1 MKKGFFTKLNVAR
14 FALAGML
21 LFGGNVAV
29 QTAMANVNAVAES
42 GVEITA
48 VTPDPSASM
57 ETPLKSLK
65 QITLTVDA
73 AVTKVVSKGVVAY
86 RDDDQVATG
95 VIYQSQSNDKEV
107 YVVLNDNLSEYGKY
121 RVVLPAGAI
130 TTANGTNTEVGF
142 DYQVGSFEV
151 STISP
156 ENEMP
161 VKSLSEVTVFM
172 SAPVGGFVGGAKVL
186 KDGEE
191 FCNATLD
198 WATSP
203 LSNDVRIAFETELV
217 EYGKYTIVVP
227 QGAIFDKYYTEVDPM
242 MSGARSNEA
251 FELTYNV
258 GLFDVATV
266 APSTDEPVKSL
277 SEVTV
282 FMTAPVGGFLDGAT
296 LKVYKDGDTEPFC
309 NATLDWAT
317 EPYGNDVLVKFE
329 TELMEY
335 GKYTVKFPEGVIFD
349 KFYTDVDPIFSGARS
364 NTAFDLTYNVGLFDV
379 ATVAPA
385 TDEPVKSLS
394 EVTVFMTA
402 PVGGFL
408 DGATLKVYKDGD
420 TEPFCNATLDWA
432 TEPYGNDV
440 LVKFETELMEYGKYT
455 VKFPEGVIFDKF
467 YTDVDPIFSGARS
480 NTAFDLTYNVGL
492 FDVATVAPATDEPV
506 KSLSEV
512 TVFMTAP
519 VGGFLDGATLKVYK
533 DGDTE
538 PFCNA
543 TLDWATEPYGNDVLV
558 KFETELVEYGKYT
571 VVVPEGVIFD
581 KFYTDVDPAFSGAR
595 SNTAFDLTYNVGL
608 FEVATVAPSM
618 DEAVESLS
626 EVTVFMTAPVGGFL
640 DGATLKVYKD
650 GDTEPFC
657 NATLDWA
664 TEPYGND
671 VLVKFETELVE
682 YGKYTV
688 VVPEGVIF
696 DKFYTDVDPA
706 FSGARSN
713 SAIELTYN
721 VGLFE
726 VADVY
731 PALDAEITSLKEVTV
746 FMTSRVGGFLDG
758 AKVNVLK
765 DGDVVAHGTLDW
777 ATEPFGNDVVIT
789 FDATLEEYGDYV
801 IQVPAG
807 VIFDQYYT
815 EVDPIMSGAKSNVAF
830 DLVYHVG
837 TFKVASVSP
846 ATEEP
851 VSSLSEVTI
860 FMTAPVGGFLD
871 GAKATVSKDGVE
883 VATATLDWATSPL
896 SNDVLVILDQTITE
910 DGVYTLEIPA
920 GVIFDNKYDEL
931 DPFMTGAKSN
941 EAITLTFTV
950 ATATGINGVQM
961 NGADQK
967 IFNLNG
973 VRMNRVMKGINII
986 NGKKVLVK

>member
-1 MKKGFFTKLNVAR
+1 
-14 FALAGML
+14 
-21 LFGGNVAV
+21 
-29 QTAMANVNAVAES
+29 MANVNAVAES
-42 GVEITA
+42 GVEIMA

-198 WATSP
+198 WATEP
-203 LSNDVRIAFETELV
+203 NGNDVLVKFETELI

-227 QGAIFDKYYTEVDPM
+227 QGAIVDKYYTEVDPV

-282 FMTAPVGGFLDGAT
+282 FMTAPAGGFVGGA
-296 LKVYKDGDTEPFC
+296 KVLKDGEEFC

-317 EPYGNDVLVKFE
+317 EPNGNDVLVKFE
-329 TELMEY
+329 TELIEY
-335 GKYTVKFPEGVIFD
+335 GKYTIVVPQGAIVD
-349 KFYTDVDPIFSGARS
+349 KYYTEVDPVMSGARS
-364 NTAFDLTYNVGLFDV
+364 N
-379 ATVAPA
+379 
-385 TDEPVKSLS
+385 
-394 EVTVFMTA
+394 
-402 PVGGFL
+402 
-408 DGATLKVYKDGD
+408 
-420 TEPFCNATLDWA
+420 
-432 TEPYGNDV
+432 
-440 LVKFETELMEYGKYT
+440 ET
-455 VKFPEGVIFDKF
+455 
-467 YTDVDPIFSGARS
+467 
-480 NTAFDLTYNVGL
+480 
-492 FDVATVAPATDEPV
+492 
-506 KSLSEV
+506 
-512 TVFMTAP
+512 
-519 VGGFLDGATLKVYK
+519 
-533 DGDTE
+533 
-538 PFCNA
+538 
-543 TLDWATEPYGNDVLV
+543 
-558 KFETELVEYGKYT
+558 
-571 VVVPEGVIFD
+571 
-581 KFYTDVDPAFSGAR
+581 
-595 SNTAFDLTYNVGL
+595 
-608 FEVATVAPSM
+608 
-618 DEAVESLS
+618 
-626 EVTVFMTAPVGGFL
+626 
-640 DGATLKVYKD
+640 
-650 GDTEPFC
+650 
-657 NATLDWA
+657 
-664 TEPYGND
+664 
-671 VLVKFETELVE
+671 
-682 YGKYTV
+682 
-688 VVPEGVIF
+688 
-696 DKFYTDVDPA
+696 
-706 FSGARSN
+706 
-713 SAIELTYN
+713 IELTYN

-746 FMTSRVGGFLDG
+746 FMTAPVGGFLDG
-758 AKVNVLK
+758 AKINVLK
-765 DGDVVAHGTLDW
+765 DGDVVAHGTLNW
-777 ATEPFGNDVVIT
+777 ATEPFANDVVIT

-860 FMTAPVGGFLD
+860 FMTAPVGGFLE

-896 SNDVLVILDQTITE
+896 SNDVLVLFDKTINE
-910 DGVYTLEIPA
+910 SGVYTLEIPA

-931 DPFMTGAKSN
+931 DPIMTGAKSN

-950 ATATGINGVQM
+950 DTATGINGVQM

-973 VRMNRVMKGINII
+973 VRMNRMVKGINII

>member
-1 MKKGFFTKLNVAR
+1 MKKGFFTKLNVAK

-21 LFGGNVAV
+21 LFGGNVTV

-57 ETPLKSLK
+57 ETPLQSLK

-198 WATSP
+198 WAT
-203 LSNDVRIAFETELV
+203 
-217 EYGKYTIVVP
+217 
-227 QGAIFDKYYTEVDPM
+227 
-242 MSGARSNEA
+242 
-251 FELTYNV
+251 
-258 GLFDVATV
+258 
-266 APSTDEPVKSL
+266 EP
-277 SEVTV
+277 
-282 FMTAPVGGFLDGAT
+282 
-296 LKVYKDGDTEPFC
+296 
-309 NATLDWAT
+309 N
-317 EPYGNDVLVKFE
+317 GNDVLVKFE

-420 TEPFCNATLDWA
+420 D
-432 TEPYGNDV
+432 EPY
-440 LVKFETELMEYGKYT
+440 
-455 VKFPEGVIFDKF
+455 
-467 YTDVDPIFSGARS
+467 
-480 NTAFDLTYNVGL
+480 
-492 FDVATVAPATDEPV
+492 
-506 KSLSEV
+506 
-512 TVFMTAP
+512 
-519 VGGFLDGATLKVYK
+519 
-533 DGDTE
+533 
-538 PFCNA
+538 
-543 TLDWATEPYGNDVLV
+543 
-558 KFETELVEYGKYT
+558 
-571 VVVPEGVIFD
+571 
-581 KFYTDVDPAFSGAR
+581 
-595 SNTAFDLTYNVGL
+595 
-608 FEVATVAPSM
+608 
-618 DEAVESLS
+618 
-626 EVTVFMTAPVGGFL
+626 
-640 DGATLKVYKD
+640 
-650 GDTEPFC
+650 C

-726 VADVY
+726 VANVY

>member
-172 SAPVGGFVGGAKVL
+172 
-186 KDGEE
+186 
-191 FCNATLD
+191 
-198 WATSP
+198 
-203 LSNDVRIAFETELV
+203 
-217 EYGKYTIVVP
+217 
-227 QGAIFDKYYTEVDPM
+227 
-242 MSGARSNEA
+242 
-251 FELTYNV
+251 
-258 GLFDVATV
+258 
-266 APSTDEPVKSL
+266 
-277 SEVTV
+277 
-282 FMTAPVGGFLDGAT
+282 TAPVGGFLDGAT
-296 LKVYKDGDTEPFC
+296 LKVYKDGDTEP
-309 NATLDWAT
+309 
-317 EPYGNDVLVKFE
+317 Y
-329 TELMEY
+329 
-335 GKYTVKFPEGVIFD
+335 
-349 KFYTDVDPIFSGARS
+349 
-364 NTAFDLTYNVGLFDV
+364 
-379 ATVAPA
+379 
-385 TDEPVKSLS
+385 
-394 EVTVFMTA
+394 
-402 PVGGFL
+402 
-408 DGATLKVYKDGD
+408 
-420 TEPFCNATLDWA
+420 
-432 TEPYGNDV
+432 
-440 LVKFETELMEYGKYT
+440 
-455 VKFPEGVIFDKF
+455 
-467 YTDVDPIFSGARS
+467 
-480 NTAFDLTYNVGL
+480 
-492 FDVATVAPATDEPV
+492 
-506 KSLSEV
+506 
-512 TVFMTAP
+512 
-519 VGGFLDGATLKVYK
+519 
-533 DGDTE
+533 
-538 PFCNA
+538 
-543 TLDWATEPYGNDVLV
+543 
-558 KFETELVEYGKYT
+558 
-571 VVVPEGVIFD
+571 
-581 KFYTDVDPAFSGAR
+581 
-595 SNTAFDLTYNVGL
+595 
-608 FEVATVAPSM
+608 
-618 DEAVESLS
+618 
-626 EVTVFMTAPVGGFL
+626 
-640 DGATLKVYKD
+640 
-650 GDTEPFC
+650 C

-726 VADVY
+726 VANVY

-986 NGKKVLVK
+986 NGKKILVK

>member
-1 MKKGFFTKLNVAR
+1 MAIACRVHIIHIFFIIIIININLNFSFMKKGFFTKLNVAR

-57 ETPLKSLK
+57 ETPLQSLK

-172 SAPVGGFVGGAKVL
+172 
-186 KDGEE
+186 
-191 FCNATLD
+191 
-198 WATSP
+198 
-203 LSNDVRIAFETELV
+203 
-217 EYGKYTIVVP
+217 
-227 QGAIFDKYYTEVDPM
+227 
-242 MSGARSNEA
+242 
-251 FELTYNV
+251 
-258 GLFDVATV
+258 
-266 APSTDEPVKSL
+266 
-277 SEVTV
+277 
-282 FMTAPVGGFLDGAT
+282 TAPVGGFLDGAT
-296 LKVYKDGDTEPFC
+296 LKVYKDGDDEPYC

-317 EPYGNDVLVKFE
+317 EPNGNDVLVKFE

-420 TEPFCNATLDWA
+420 D
-432 TEPYGNDV
+432 EPY
-440 LVKFETELMEYGKYT
+440 
-455 VKFPEGVIFDKF
+455 
-467 YTDVDPIFSGARS
+467 
-480 NTAFDLTYNVGL
+480 
-492 FDVATVAPATDEPV
+492 
-506 KSLSEV
+506 
-512 TVFMTAP
+512 
-519 VGGFLDGATLKVYK
+519 
-533 DGDTE
+533 
-538 PFCNA
+538 
-543 TLDWATEPYGNDVLV
+543 
-558 KFETELVEYGKYT
+558 
-571 VVVPEGVIFD
+571 
-581 KFYTDVDPAFSGAR
+581 
-595 SNTAFDLTYNVGL
+595 
-608 FEVATVAPSM
+608 
-618 DEAVESLS
+618 
-626 EVTVFMTAPVGGFL
+626 
-640 DGATLKVYKD
+640 
-650 GDTEPFC
+650 C

-807 VIFDQYYT
+807 VMFDKYFT
-815 EVDPIMSGAKSNVAF
+815 GVDPIMTGAKSNVAF

-910 DGVYTLEIPA
+910 AGVYTLEIPA
-920 GVIFDNKYDEL
+920 GIIFDIKYDEF
-931 DPFMTGAKSN
+931 DPIMTGAKSN

-986 NGKKVLVK
+986 NGKKILVK

>member
-1 MKKGFFTKLNVAR
+1 MKKGFFTKLNVAK

-57 ETPLKSLK
+57 ETPLQSLK

-251 FELTYNV
+251 F
-258 GLFDVATV
+258 
-266 APSTDEPVKSL
+266 
-277 SEVTV
+277 
-282 FMTAPVGGFLDGAT
+282 
-296 LKVYKDGDTEPFC
+296 
-309 NATLDWAT
+309 
-317 EPYGNDVLVKFE
+317 
-329 TELMEY
+329 
-335 GKYTVKFPEGVIFD
+335 
-349 KFYTDVDPIFSGARS
+349 
-364 NTAFDLTYNVGLFDV
+364 DLTYNVGLFDV
-379 ATVAPA
+379 A
-385 TDEPVKSLS
+385 K
-394 EVTVFMTA
+394 
-402 PVGGFL
+402 
-408 DGATLKVYKDGD
+408 
-420 TEPFCNATLDWA
+420 
-432 TEPYGNDV
+432 
-440 LVKFETELMEYGKYT
+440 
-455 VKFPEGVIFDKF
+455 
-467 YTDVDPIFSGARS
+467 
-480 NTAFDLTYNVGL
+480 
-492 FDVATVAPATDEPV
+492 
-506 KSLSEV
+506 
-512 TVFMTAP
+512 
-519 VGGFLDGATLKVYK
+519 
-533 DGDTE
+533 
-538 PFCNA
+538 
-543 TLDWATEPYGNDVLV
+543 
-558 KFETELVEYGKYT
+558 
-571 VVVPEGVIFD
+571 
-581 KFYTDVDPAFSGAR
+581 
-595 SNTAFDLTYNVGL
+595 
-608 FEVATVAPSM
+608 VAPST

-650 GDTEPFC
+650 GDDEPYC

-726 VADVY
+726 VANVY

>member
-1 MKKGFFTKLNVAR
+1 MKKGFFTKLNVAK

-21 LFGGNVAV
+21 LFGGNVTV

-48 VTPDPSASM
+48 VTPDPSVSM
-57 ETPLKSLK
+57 ETPLQSLK

-73 AVTKVVSKGVVAY
+73 PVTKISSTGIAAY
-86 RDDDQVATG
+86 RDNDQVATG
-95 VIYQSQSNDKEV
+95 VLYQSANNDNEL
-107 YVVLNDNLSEYGKY
+107 YIVLNDALNEYGKY
-121 RVVLPAGAI
+121 HVVLPAGAI
-130 TTANGTNTEVGF
+130 TTANGTNDKMDFEYRVGN
-142 DYQVGSFEV
+142 FELAA
-151 STISP
+151 ISP
-156 ENEMP
+156 ESDMP

-172 SAPVGGFVGGAKVL
+172 SAPVGGFLGGAKVL

-191 FCNATLD
+191 FCNASLD

-203 LSNDVRIAFETELV
+203 LSNDVRISFETELV

-227 QGAIFDKYYTEVDPM
+227 QGVIYDKYFDEVDPV

-266 APSTDEPVKSL
+266 APAIDEPVKSL

-296 LKVYKDGDTEPFC
+296 LKVYKDGD
-309 NATLDWAT
+309 D
-317 EPYGNDVLVKFE
+317 EPY
-329 TELMEY
+329 
-335 GKYTVKFPEGVIFD
+335 
-349 KFYTDVDPIFSGARS
+349 
-364 NTAFDLTYNVGLFDV
+364 
-379 ATVAPA
+379 
-385 TDEPVKSLS
+385 
-394 EVTVFMTA
+394 
-402 PVGGFL
+402 
-408 DGATLKVYKDGD
+408 
-420 TEPFCNATLDWA
+420 
-432 TEPYGNDV
+432 
-440 LVKFETELMEYGKYT
+440 
-455 VKFPEGVIFDKF
+455 
-467 YTDVDPIFSGARS
+467 
-480 NTAFDLTYNVGL
+480 
-492 FDVATVAPATDEPV
+492 
-506 KSLSEV
+506 
-512 TVFMTAP
+512 
-519 VGGFLDGATLKVYK
+519 
-533 DGDTE
+533 
-538 PFCNA
+538 CNA

-571 VVVPEGVIFD
+571 VQIPEGVIFD
-581 KFYTDVDPAFSGAR
+581 KYYTEVDPTFSGAR

-650 GDTEPFC
+650 GDDEPYC

-682 YGKYTV
+682 YGKYNV

>member
-1 MKKGFFTKLNVAR
+1 MKKGFFTKLNVAK
-14 FALAGML
+14 FALVGML

-29 QTAMANVNAVAES
+29 QTAMANVNAVAEG

-73 AVTKVVSKGVVAY
+73 DVTEVVSNGVAAY
-86 RDDDQVATG
+86 RDGDQVATG
-95 VIYQSQSNDKEV
+95 VIYQSQDNAKEV
-107 YVVLNDNLSEYGKY
+107 YVVLNDDLREYGKY

-151 STISP
+151 SAISP
-156 ENEMP
+156 ENEM
-161 VKSLSEVTVFM
+161 
-172 SAPVGGFVGGAKVL
+172 
-186 KDGEE
+186 
-191 FCNATLD
+191 
-198 WATSP
+198 
-203 LSNDVRIAFETELV
+203 
-217 EYGKYTIVVP
+217 
-227 QGAIFDKYYTEVDPM
+227 
-242 MSGARSNEA
+242 
-251 FELTYNV
+251 
-258 GLFDVATV
+258 
-266 APSTDEPVKSL
+266 PVKSL

-296 LKVYKDGDTEPFC
+296 LKVYKDGDDEPYC

-317 EPYGNDVLVKFE
+317 EPNGNDVLVKFE

-420 TEPFCNATLDWA
+420 D
-432 TEPYGNDV
+432 EPY
-440 LVKFETELMEYGKYT
+440 
-455 VKFPEGVIFDKF
+455 
-467 YTDVDPIFSGARS
+467 
-480 NTAFDLTYNVGL
+480 
-492 FDVATVAPATDEPV
+492 
-506 KSLSEV
+506 
-512 TVFMTAP
+512 
-519 VGGFLDGATLKVYK
+519 
-533 DGDTE
+533 
-538 PFCNA
+538 
-543 TLDWATEPYGNDVLV
+543 
-558 KFETELVEYGKYT
+558 
-571 VVVPEGVIFD
+571 
-581 KFYTDVDPAFSGAR
+581 
-595 SNTAFDLTYNVGL
+595 
-608 FEVATVAPSM
+608 
-618 DEAVESLS
+618 
-626 EVTVFMTAPVGGFL
+626 
-640 DGATLKVYKD
+640 
-650 GDTEPFC
+650 C

-726 VADVY
+726 VANVY

>member
-1 MKKGFFTKLNVAR
+1 
-14 FALAGML
+14 
-21 LFGGNVAV
+21 
-29 QTAMANVNAVAES
+29 
-42 GVEITA
+42 
-48 VTPDPSASM
+48 
-57 ETPLKSLK
+57 
-65 QITLTVDA
+65 
-73 AVTKVVSKGVVAY
+73 
-86 RDDDQVATG
+86 
-95 VIYQSQSNDKEV
+95 
-107 YVVLNDNLSEYGKY
+107 
-121 RVVLPAGAI
+121 
-130 TTANGTNTEVGF
+130 
-142 DYQVGSFEV
+142 
-151 STISP
+151 
-156 ENEMP
+156 
-161 VKSLSEVTVFM
+161 
-172 SAPVGGFVGGAKVL
+172 
-186 KDGEE
+186 
-191 FCNATLD
+191 
-198 WATSP
+198 
-203 LSNDVRIAFETELV
+203 
-217 EYGKYTIVVP
+217 
-227 QGAIFDKYYTEVDPM
+227 
-242 MSGARSNEA
+242 
-251 FELTYNV
+251 
-258 GLFDVATV
+258 
-266 APSTDEPVKSL
+266 
-277 SEVTV
+277 
-282 FMTAPVGGFLDGAT
+282 
-296 LKVYKDGDTEPFC
+296 
-309 NATLDWAT
+309 
-317 EPYGNDVLVKFE
+317 
-329 TELMEY
+329 MEY
-335 GKYTVKFPEGVIFD
+335 GKYTVQI
-349 KFYTDVDPIFSGARS
+349 
-364 NTAFDLTYNVGLFDV
+364 
-379 ATVAPA
+379 
-385 TDEPVKSLS
+385 
-394 EVTVFMTA
+394 
-402 PVGGFL
+402 
-408 DGATLKVYKDGD
+408 
-420 TEPFCNATLDWA
+420 
-432 TEPYGNDV
+432 
-440 LVKFETELMEYGKYT
+440 
-455 VKFPEGVIFDKF
+455 
-467 YTDVDPIFSGARS
+467 
-480 NTAFDLTYNVGL
+480 
-492 FDVATVAPATDEPV
+492 
-506 KSLSEV
+506 
-512 TVFMTAP
+512 
-519 VGGFLDGATLKVYK
+519 
-533 DGDTE
+533 
-538 PFCNA
+538 
-543 TLDWATEPYGNDVLV
+543 
-558 KFETELVEYGKYT
+558 
-571 VVVPEGVIFD
+571 PEGVIFD

-595 SNTAFDLTYNVGL
+595 SNTAFNLTYNVGL
-608 FEVATVAPSM
+608 FEVAKVAPST

-650 GDTEPFC
+650 GDDEPYC

-726 VADVY
+726 VANVY

>member
-1 MKKGFFTKLNVAR
+1 MKKGFFTKLNVAK

-21 LFGGNVAV
+21 LFGGNVTV

-48 VTPDPSASM
+48 VTPDPSVSM
-57 ETPLKSLK
+57 ETPLQSLK

-73 AVTKVVSKGVVAY
+73 PVTKISSTGIAAY
-86 RDDDQVATG
+86 RDNDQVATG
-95 VIYQSQSNDKEV
+95 VLYQSANNDNEL
-107 YVVLNDNLSEYGKY
+107 YIVLNDALNEYGKY
-121 RVVLPAGAI
+121 HVVLPAGAI
-130 TTANGTNTEVGF
+130 TTANGTNDKMDFEYRVGN
-142 DYQVGSFEV
+142 FELAA
-151 STISP
+151 ISP
-156 ENEMP
+156 ESDMP

-172 SAPVGGFVGGAKVL
+172 SAPVGGFLGGAKVL

-191 FCNATLD
+191 FCNASLD

-203 LSNDVRIAFETELV
+203 LSNDVRISFETELV

-227 QGAIFDKYYTEVDPM
+227 QGVIYDKYFDEVDPV

-258 GLFDVATV
+258 GLFEVATV
-266 APSTDEPVKSL
+266 APAIDEPVKSL

-296 LKVYKDGDTEPFC
+296 LKVYKDGD
-309 NATLDWAT
+309 D
-317 EPYGNDVLVKFE
+317 EPY
-329 TELMEY
+329 
-335 GKYTVKFPEGVIFD
+335 
-349 KFYTDVDPIFSGARS
+349 
-364 NTAFDLTYNVGLFDV
+364 
-379 ATVAPA
+379 
-385 TDEPVKSLS
+385 
-394 EVTVFMTA
+394 
-402 PVGGFL
+402 
-408 DGATLKVYKDGD
+408 
-420 TEPFCNATLDWA
+420 
-432 TEPYGNDV
+432 
-440 LVKFETELMEYGKYT
+440 
-455 VKFPEGVIFDKF
+455 
-467 YTDVDPIFSGARS
+467 
-480 NTAFDLTYNVGL
+480 
-492 FDVATVAPATDEPV
+492 
-506 KSLSEV
+506 
-512 TVFMTAP
+512 
-519 VGGFLDGATLKVYK
+519 
-533 DGDTE
+533 
-538 PFCNA
+538 
-543 TLDWATEPYGNDVLV
+543 
-558 KFETELVEYGKYT
+558 
-571 VVVPEGVIFD
+571 
-581 KFYTDVDPAFSGAR
+581 
-595 SNTAFDLTYNVGL
+595 
-608 FEVATVAPSM
+608 
-618 DEAVESLS
+618 
-626 EVTVFMTAPVGGFL
+626 
-640 DGATLKVYKD
+640 
-650 GDTEPFC
+650 C

-731 PALDAEITSLKEVTV
+731 PALDSEITSLKEVTV